1 MPKYFCEYC
10 GIYLT
15 HSSPWG
21 RKQHSHGRKH
31 INNKIEY
38 YSQFLYEFQQNSYKN
53 IIGPGPGAQS
63 GMGKPPLIIPGNM
76 DQMGRG
82 QGIQGMPGM
91 GPGMGPPG
99 MQGGLMGPPGMQ
111 GGPMGPPGMQGGPM
125 GPPGMQAGPMGP
137 PVMGM
142 NNLRPPMQMGQ
153 MGQMGQMMMPQNG
166 NMNMG

>member
-53 IIGPGPGAQS
+53 IIGPGAQS

-82 QGIQGMPGM
+82 PGMPGM
-91 GPGMGPPG
+91 GPGMGPGMTGMGPG
-99 MQGGLMGPPGMQ
+99 MPGMGPGMGPGIQGGLMGPPGMQ
-111 GGPMGPPGMQGGPM
+111 GGPMGLPG
-125 GPPGMQAGPMGP
+125 
-137 PVMGM
+137 MGM
-142 NNLRPPMQMGQ
+142 NNIRPPMQMQ
-153 MGQMGQMMMPQNG
+153 MQMGQMMMPQNG